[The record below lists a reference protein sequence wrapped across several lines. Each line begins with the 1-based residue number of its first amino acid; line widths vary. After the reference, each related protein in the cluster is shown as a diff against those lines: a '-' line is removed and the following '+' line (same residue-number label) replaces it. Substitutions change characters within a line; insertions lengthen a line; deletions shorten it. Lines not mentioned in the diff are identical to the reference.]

1 MSMLMDNSNI
11 NQVVNV
17 LKSLEIP
24 AITAVINGV
33 KCIVSLESKIIADIA
48 IDRGECSIITLEND
62 LYLICRPF

>member
-1 MSMLMDNSNI
+1 MNMLMDNSNI

-33 KCIVSLESKIIADIA
+33 KCIVSIESTTVVDTLS
-48 IDRGECSIITLEND
+48 GELQCIRINEG
-62 LYLICRPF
+62 YLVCRPY

>member
-33 KCIVSLESKIIADIA
+33 KCIVSIESTTVVDTLS
-48 IDRGECSIITLEND
+48 GELQCIRINEG
-62 LYLICRPF
+62 YLVCRPY

>member
-1 MSMLMDNSNI
+1 MLMDNSNI

-33 KCIVSLESKIIADIA
+33 KCIVSIESTTVVDTLS
-48 IDRGECSIITLEND
+48 GELQCIRINEG
-62 LYLICRPF
+62 YLVCRPY